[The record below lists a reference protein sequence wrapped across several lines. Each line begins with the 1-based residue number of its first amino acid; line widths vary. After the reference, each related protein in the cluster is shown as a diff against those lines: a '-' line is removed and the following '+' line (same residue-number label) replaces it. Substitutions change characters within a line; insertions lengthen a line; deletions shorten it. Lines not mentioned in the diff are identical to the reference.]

1 MSFQGKSDILN
12 NPISVDFEVD
22 KITISTNFSSAK
34 ISLRSNIIMLNLIF
48 ISDLIDILN
57 LGRFGGN

>member
-12 NPISVDFEVD
+12 TPISVDFEVD

-34 ISLRSNIIMLNLIF
+34 IFLRSNIIMLNLIF